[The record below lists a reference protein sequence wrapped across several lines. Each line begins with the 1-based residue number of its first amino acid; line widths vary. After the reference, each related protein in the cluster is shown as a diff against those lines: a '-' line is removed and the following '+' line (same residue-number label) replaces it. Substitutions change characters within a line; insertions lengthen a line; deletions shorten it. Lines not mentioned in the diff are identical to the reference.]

1 MKMQQNANAWKEDKK
16 RQVETFC
23 NKMSIKIRRCKPRG
37 AKEKQQTFT
46 LMVNRTNFRFN
57 FIIFSRLKLD

>member
-1 MKMQQNANAWKEDKK
+1 MKMQQDANAWKEDKK

-37 AKEKQQTFT
+37 GKT
-46 LMVNRTNFRFN
+46 TNFYTCGQLN
-57 FIIFSRLKLD
+57 QL